1 MTGVTAALVAYVCQV
16 SALTVAAWLA
26 LVVGRVQAPRLRL
39 LHYQATLLAAVVLL
53 PCLAFVD
60 LSIASPHA
68 IVFSARHV
76 LFSASTAG
84 VDTQRLSFGGLWTV
98 AGVVLAVGVLVRAA
112 WLAMGLRRLRR
123 IRAGARELDPPPPV
137 IATLQATL
145 GIHAR
150 WFATDAVAVAAT
162 YGVQHPIVLLPVT
175 DLERSDAALRAVAG
189 HELRHVAR
197 RDWLWTM
204 GEEAIR
210 TALWFHPAIWFLV
223 DRIRLCREQV
233 VDAYVIAMIG
243 DRRAY
248 AEALIDSAAA
258 ASKPLLAP
266 AWLRTRH
273 VRARI
278 LSIAAAAGG
287 PMPRTRFVSS
297 AVALTAV
304 LAAACTWSACA
315 FPSHDS
321 DRDGGTTPSVARP
334 TPAMPSGATSD
345 GGMVLRS
352 PVAPAL
358 PPLATSDVADARS
371 PQDARAAGITL
382 PKLLT
387 RTKPQ
392 YTPSAMKAGVQGD
405 VLLEAVVQGD
415 GTVGD
420 THVTQSLDRVHGLDD
435 QAVNAIRQ
443 WTFEPATRNGS
454 PVPATVAIVMTFRLR

>member
-1 MTGVTAALVAYVCQV
+1 VTGVAAALVAYVCQV
-16 SALTVAAWLA
+16 SALAVAAWLA
-26 LVVGRVQAPRLRL
+26 LVVGRVRAPRLRL
-39 LHYQATLLAAVVLL
+39 LHYQATLLAAIVLL

-60 LSIASPHA
+60 LSLASAHTV
-68 IVFSARHV
+68 VFSAPHV
-76 LFSASTAG
+76 LFSASTTG
-84 VDTQRLSFGGLWTV
+84 VDIQRFSFGGFWTA
-98 AGVVLAVGVLVRAA
+98 AGVVLVTGVVVRAA

-123 IRAGARELDPPPPV
+123 ICAGARELAPLPPA
-137 IATLQATL
+137 IAALETTL
-145 GIHAR
+145 GTHVR

-162 YGVQHPIVLLPVT
+162 YGVRHPIVLLPVA
-175 DLERSDAALRAVAG
+175 DLQRSDIALRAVAC

-233 VDAYVIAMIG
+233 VDADVIAMIG
-243 DRRAY
+243 DRCAY

-258 ASKPLLAP
+258 ASEPLLAP

-278 LSIAAAAGG
+278 LSIVAVAGG
-287 PMPRTRFVSS
+287 PMSRTRFVSS

-315 FPSHDS
+315 FPSHDP
-321 DRDGGTTPSVARP
+321 DRDGGGTPSTVRP

-345 GGMVLRS
+345 I
-352 PVAPAL
+352 
-358 PPLATSDVADARS
+358 ADARS
-371 PQDARAAGITL
+371 PRDARAAGITL

-387 RTKPQ
+387 RTNPQ

-405 VLLEAVVQGD
+405 VLVEAVVKSD
-415 GTVGD
+415 GTIGD
-420 THVTQSLDRVHGLDD
+420 TQVTRSLDRVHGLDD
-435 QAVNAIRQ
+435 QAVKAIQQ

-454 PVPATVAIVMTFRLR
+454 SIPATVAIVMTFRLR